1 MKNLQLGVA
10 GFFVCR
16 GAGRKTGRIFAG
28 SSRMRGCC
36 GFFRCSAGGA
46 YEIACLQ
53 VVGTCR
59 PPGSRI
65 FPLKGAMRRQ
75 RMPGTCFARAAERAV
90 QPRGLAPNPVPDA

>member
-28 SSRMRGCC
+28 SSRMRDVAD
-36 GFFRCSAGGA
+36 FSVVPPAGRMKSPVCK
-46 YEIACLQ
+46 Y
-53 VVGTCR
+53 VGTCR

-75 RMPGTCFARAAERAV
+75 RMPGTCFARAAKRAV